1 MDTNKTPTE
10 QILTTCQDFLEVW
23 TRLQEEQ
30 GLEADAALYQMLYP
44 LFRMVGQHNAMRFD
58 GVADTDRTADCMH
71 AAAVAAGITSFN
83 FWKAS
88 EIAKRPPLYR
98 LRRLFM
104 AAYATIAT
112 ANRSAD
118 PGTPGRPSKPLNS

>member
-1 MDTNKTPTE
+1 MDTNKTPSE

-23 TRLQEEQ
+23 TRLQKEQ

-44 LFRMVGQHNAMRFD
+44 LFRMVGQHNAAQFD

-71 AAAVAAGITSFN
+71 AASVAAGITIFN

-88 EIAKRPPLYR
+88 AITQRPPLFR
-98 LRRLFM
+98 LRRLFL
-104 AAYATIAT
+104 AAYSTIA
-112 ANRSAD
+112 AASRSED
-118 PGTPGRPSKPLNS
+118 PGVAGKPRPKLNS